1 MYATAAVLPAVMT
14 ALRKRGFETQIVSGG
29 RSSTEMAVKRMTYS
43 AIRLLTA
50 ESASSTAAILG
61 LNAASAKDYEESI
74 QTFWHSEAERN
85 QWIDD
90 VVGVLRANYSESAE
104 TR

>member
-1 MYATAAVLPAVMT
+1 MYATSAVMPAVMT
-14 ALRKRGFETQIVSGG
+14 ALRKRGFETQIQTGG
-29 RSSTEMAVKRMTYS
+29 RSSSAMAVKRMTYA

-61 LNAASAKDYEESI
+61 LNAASAKDYEESLK
-74 QTFWHSEAERN
+74 TFWHSEAERN

-90 VVGVLRANYSESAE
+90 VINVLRVNYAESIEA
-104 TR
+104 R

>member
-1 MYATAAVLPAVMT
+1 MYATSAVLPAVMT
-14 ALRKRGFETQIVSGG
+14 ALRKRGFDTPIVSNG
-29 RSSTEMAVKRMTYS
+29 RSSSEMAVKRMTY
-43 AIRLLTA
+43 AAVRLLTA

-61 LNAASAKDYEESI
+61 LNAASAKDYEESLK
-74 QTFWHSEAERN
+74 TFWHSEAERN

-90 VVGVLRANYSESAE
+90 VVGVLRLNYSESAE